1 MVIQVN
7 QELCT
12 GCGLCID
19 ACSVEAIQLLDQCAV
34 IDDVLCIACEA
45 CIDACPNEAITT
57 CSILEPSVSIKTLPT
72 AESRP
77 VPVRDRVELPEMA
90 APARGLAPLTG
101 AALAFLGSEV
111 APRLVD
117 VLITALE
124 RRIARPTTTSVT
136 PLSTSS
142 RGLSTQHSGIRRQA
156 RYRGGRIGNR
166 NPKERR

>member
-12 GCGLCID
+12 GCGACID

-34 IDDVLCIACEA
+34 IDDVLCTQCEA

-57 CSILEPSVSIKTLPT
+57 RSILEPGGSIMTLPAVVPT
-72 AESRP
+72 P
-77 VPVRDRVELPEMA
+77 VPVRDRAALPETA
-90 APARGLAPLTG
+90 APARGLAPLAG

-117 VLITALE
+117 VLVAALE
-124 RRIARPTTTSVT
+124 RRLARPTTTAVT
-136 PLSTSS
+136 SLPVSS
-142 RGLSTQHSGIRRQA
+142 GGLTTRRRGKQRQT
-156 RYRGGRIGNR
+156 RYRGGRVGNG
-166 NPKERR
+166 NSKERR